1 MSDPADTIEAERWS
15 SPSLRHMGTET
26 ADIVTERIGS
36 TEVLTLNR
44 PESLNAFTPSMLDL
58 LDRSLRTAAADRDC
72 RAIVLT
78 GAGDRAFCAGVDV
91 KGVAAQDDAR
101 RSPGDTAVDPT
112 LAGFESLHLGLS
124 QVVRTIHSIPVPV
137 IAAVNGHAV
146 GGGFA
151 LVAAADLRIA
161 SNNATFSDGFVKR
174 GISGCEMGLSYFLP
188 KLVGAS
194 VAFEWMLTG
203 RRVEADEARHVGFV
217 GRVVEGSEL
226 LAAACELGEM
236 LAANAPMA
244 ISTTKEVM
252 WTNLHAGNLDH
263 ALALESRNQ
272 IMTRATA
279 DAAEARASFLEK
291 RRPDFSNPATP
302 RPLR

>member
-1 MSDPADTIEAERWS
+1 
-15 SPSLRHMGTET
+15 MGTDT
-26 ADIVTERIGS
+26 ADILNSRVGP

-44 PESLNAFTPSMLDL
+44 PDSLNAFTPDMVQAFDEQLRRAAT
-58 LDRSLRTAAADRDC
+58 DRSC
-72 RAIVLT
+72 RSIVIT
-78 GAGDRAFCAGVDV
+78 GAGERAFCAGVDV
-91 KGVAAQDDAR
+91 KAVAARDAANAADGA
-101 RSPGDTAVDPT
+101 SLDPT
-112 LAGFESLHLGLS
+112 LAGFENLHLNLS

-151 LVAAADLRIA
+151 FAAAADLRLA
-161 SNNATFSDGFVKR
+161 SSNATFSDGFVKR

-194 VAFEWMLTG
+194 VAFDWMITG
-203 RRVEADEARHVGFV
+203 RRVLADEAQSVGLV
-217 GRVVEGSEL
+217 GRVVESADL
-226 LAAACELGEM
+226 LDAALELGEA

-244 ISTTKEVM
+244 VSTTKEVM
-252 WTNLHAGNLDH
+252 WANVHAGNLDH

-272 IMTRATA
+272 IMTRTTA
-279 DAAEARASFLEK
+279 DAAEARRSFLEK
-291 RRPDFSNPATP
+291 RPPDFAAPNSP